1 MIETDNRHERLGTFL
16 RAHRARL
23 SPQQMG
29 LSAGARRRTPGLRRE
44 EVAQLAGISATWY
57 MRIEQGR
64 EVSASPMALDRIARA
79 LRLTGAERTHLFT
92 LANRHDPLAGASGD
106 GEDRLSLL
114 QESLST
120 INVPAYIIDR
130 HWDARGWNT
139 QAGQLFLDW
148 LGPGP
153 GDDSPRANENRP
165 NLLRYVFL
173 DERARAFITGW
184 EDRAR
189 RLVAECRADLA
200 RRREDAQL
208 LDMITALRAG
218 SADFARWWDEQH
230 VLDPEGGER
239 RFMHPRQ
246 GPLAYEQV
254 NFLPTAAPGFR
265 LVMLL
270 PMKP

>member
-29 LSAGARRRTPGLRRE
+29 LSAGTRRRTPGLRRE

-79 LRLTGAERTHLFT
+79 LRLTAAERAHLFT

-106 GEDRLSLL
+106 GEDRLSRL
-114 QESLST
+114 QESLSA

-130 HWDARGWNT
+130 HWDARGWNA
-139 QAGQLFLDW
+139 QAGELFLDW
-148 LGPGP
+148 LGPP
-153 GDDSPRANENRP
+153 SSESSP

-173 DERARAFITGW
+173 DGRARDFITGW
-184 EDRAR
+184 EDRAQ

-208 LDMITALRAG
+208 LDMIAALRAG

-239 RFMHPRQ
+239 RFMHPRH
-246 GPLAYEQV
+246 GPLGYEQV